1 MKLKQTHLTYGLV
14 TGLAF
19 VIVSALFAVMKIN
32 LKSGLQYIAY
42 VPLLVGL
49 ILNAQAYAKANNNY
63 VTFGN
68 VFASCFKASLI
79 VALLAVVWGIV
90 SDAVFPE
97 MKERIIDAM
106 IEEYEKKGVEGE
118 EVDMAIEMT
127 RKYWLMGVIFGGF
140 FWTLIVGTIGS
151 LIAAAIP
158 QKKGAMPEH
167 MQA

>member
-19 VIVSALFAVMKIN
+19 IIVSALFAVMKIN
-32 LKSGLQYIAY
+32 LKSGLQYITY
-42 VPLLVGL
+42 VPLLIGL

-63 VTFGN
+63 VTYGN

-79 VALLAVVWGIV
+79 VALLAVIWGIV

-106 IEEYEKKGVEGE
+106 IEEYEKKGMEGE
-118 EVDMAIEMT
+118 QVDTAIEMT

-140 FWTLIVGTIGS
+140 FWTLLIGTIGS

-158 QKKGAMPEH
+158 KKKGSMPEH

>member
-106 IEEYEKKGVEGE
+106 IEEYEKKGMEGE